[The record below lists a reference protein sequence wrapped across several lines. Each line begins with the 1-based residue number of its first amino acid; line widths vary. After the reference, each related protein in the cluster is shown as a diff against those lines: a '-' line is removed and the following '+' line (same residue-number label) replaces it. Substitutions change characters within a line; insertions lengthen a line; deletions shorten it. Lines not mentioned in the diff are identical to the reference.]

1 MKMRY
6 FLFLSKLLF
15 VGMIFLAAINDIL
28 NCMEIFSI
36 VLFLFGVVKLVVAF
50 VFIAV
55 FYKNRKF

>member
-1 MKMRY
+1 MRY

-15 VGMIFLAAINDIL
+15 VGMIFLATINDIL

-36 VLFLFGVVKLVVAF
+36 ELFLFGVVKLVVAF

>member
-1 MKMRY
+1 MKH
-6 FLFLSKLLF
+6 LKDLLF

-36 VLFLFGVVKLVVAF
+36 ELFLFGVVKLVVAF